1 MFPKAKFLPRE
12 NIFTPR
18 TNVRFGSKA
27 DMHRTAGST
36 FGEADS
42 SHRRLENTVSKH
54 LQASVPFPVLLLPI
68 ARVAAML
75 PGIFILERRG
85 LIVTSPLSY

>member
-54 LQASVPFPVLLLPI
+54 LQASVPFPGLLLPI
-68 ARVAAML
+68 ALVDAARAFL
-75 PGIFILERRG
+75 SLERRG